1 MVEDDERRSHS
12 RTGLVLNDELVM
24 LELPVEVALL
34 LHLVECVAAWRV
46 EGTKQ
51 QIIMSVCLPAE
62 VKFSLDWRQDLKGLS
77 SIDHWLVSSTLTAPT
92 TQP

>member
-24 LELPVEVALL
+24 LEHPVEVALL

-51 QIIMSVCLPAE
+51 QAIRSY
-62 VKFSLDWRQDLKGLS
+62 SG
-77 SIDHWLVSSTLTAPT
+77 SIGCCCFYLFYFYFFIHAFVLG
-92 TQP
+92 